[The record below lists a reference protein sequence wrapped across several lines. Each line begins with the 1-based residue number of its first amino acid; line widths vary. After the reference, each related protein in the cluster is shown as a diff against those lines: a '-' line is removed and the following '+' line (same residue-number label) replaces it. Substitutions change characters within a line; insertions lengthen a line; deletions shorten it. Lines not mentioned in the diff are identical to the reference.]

1 MKRNKGFTISEVMV
15 SIVILGVIGV
25 CIINLFAYKV
35 RIDRKSARNV
45 KISNTVTAVFNSF
58 SSMPD
63 TFTTKSLYSEGFV
76 NNDGVCTNTYY
87 IENENKNN
95 YLNLTYKDE
104 GNYYILTVEVY
115 ADGELYELNGVSS
128 YERRIYHGE

>member
-76 NNDGVCTNTYY
+76 NNNDVWTNTYY

-115 ADGELYELNGVSS
+115 ADGELYELNGESS

>member
-1 MKRNKGFTISEVMV
+1 MKGNKGFTISEVMV

-58 SSMPD
+58 SSKPD
-63 TFTTKSLYSEGFV
+63 TFTSDSLYSDGFV
-76 NNDGVCTNTYY
+76 QNNSIWTNTYY
-87 IENENKNN
+87 IEEENKNN
-95 YLNLTYKDE
+95 YLKLTYKDE
-104 GNYYILTVEVY
+104 NNYYILKVEVY
-115 ADGELYELNGVSS
+115 ADGEPYELNGEKS

>member
-1 MKRNKGFTISEVMV
+1 MKRNKGFTISEVIV

-45 KISNTVTAVFNSF
+45 KISNTVTAVFNNF

-63 TFTTKSLYSEGFV
+63 TFTIK
-76 NNDGVCTNTYY
+76 
-87 IENENKNN
+87 
-95 YLNLTYKDE
+95 
-104 GNYYILTVEVY
+104 
-115 ADGELYELNGVSS
+115 
-128 YERRIYHGE
+128 

>member
-45 KISNTVTAVFNSF
+45 KISNTVTAVFNNF

-63 TFTTKSLYSEGFV
+63 TFTIKSLYSEGFV
-76 NNDGVCTNTYY
+76 SNGNVWTNTYY
-87 IENENKNN
+87 IEDENKNN
-95 YLNLTYKDE
+95 YLHLTYKDE
-104 GNYYILTVEVY
+104 NNYYILIVEVY
-115 ADGELYELNGVSS
+115 ADGKLYELNGVKS
-128 YERRIYHGE
+128 YKRKIYHGE

>member
-45 KISNTVTAVFNSF
+45 KISNT
-58 SSMPD
+58 
-63 TFTTKSLYSEGFV
+63 
-76 NNDGVCTNTYY
+76 
-87 IENENKNN
+87 I
-95 YLNLTYKDE
+95 
-104 GNYYILTVEVY
+104 ILF
-115 ADGELYELNGVSS
+115 LS
-128 YERRIYHGE
+128 HF

>member
-63 TFTTKSLYSEGFV
+63 TFTTKSLYSDGFV
-76 NNDGVCTNTYY
+76 NNDNVWTNTYY
-87 IENENKNN
+87 MEDENKNN
-95 YLNLTYKDE
+95 YLILTYKDE
-104 GNYYILTVEVY
+104 GNYYILKVEVY
-115 ADGELYELNGVSS
+115 ADGELYELNGISS